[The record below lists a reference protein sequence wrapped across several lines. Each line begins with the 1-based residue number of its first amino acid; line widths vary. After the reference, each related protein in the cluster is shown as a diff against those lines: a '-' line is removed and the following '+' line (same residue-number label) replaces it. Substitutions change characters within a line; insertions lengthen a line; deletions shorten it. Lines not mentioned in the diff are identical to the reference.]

1 MGRGSR
7 VERAAAV
14 GLGCA
19 GAPIDD
25 VRSAACRR
33 SHAGDAG
40 SRLVGVGARRAL
52 DVAVRARAGAFGAAW
67 GAAGGGR
74 RGARAGG
81 GGGRGGPAG
90 RPPTDQPGAGGP
102 PPGGGVAG
110 GGGARPAPRG
120 GGRTGGGRGA
130 RVG

>member
-74 RGARAGG
+74 GGAGG
-81 GGGRGGPAG
+81 GGGGGGDGRGGGPQGDKA
-90 RPPTDQPGAGGP
+90 DAGGRRAGGVLGGG
-102 PPGGGVAG
+102 GGGVA
-110 GGGARPAPRG
+110 AHWG
-120 GGRTGGGRGA
+120 GGRRGGRRGA
-130 RVG
+130 R